1 MLNLH
6 RQHKLFIIDQ
16 HKFYFSTGEIVFSDV
31 KFRYPSRP
39 KDQVLKGLNLTIKP
53 NQTTAIVGHSG
64 AGKSTIAK
72 MITRL
77 YDPTSGYITVDG
89 QDLKSYK
96 IEHYR
101 SKIAV
106 VDQSPELFNRPL
118 AENIAYG
125 MVNSDDVTY
134 EKIEE
139 AGKIANC
146 DFIKDFREGYYTF
159 AGYSGCDLSGGQLQ
173 RIAIARAAIRDPKI
187 LVLDEAT
194 SSLDSNNEKEVQEA
208 LEKLMKGRTVIV
220 IAHRLSTIRNADNI
234 VCMKNG
240 NVAEQGTHDELM
252 ALKGAYHKLVS
263 QQIVKEKK
271 EDDKD
276 NKEKDTCESDASSKP
291 DTESDSSSKPG
302 TESDSSSKP
311 DTESDSSSKPG
322 IDSCMEKNSE
332 KSDDD
337 EISMASS
344 IKNMMGN
351 TLDSGNVSMTSEL
364 DNVDDVP
371 AEDDVENDETIQSIA
386 VVNDQER
393 KNEEKEKQEKC

>member
-1 MLNLH
+1 M
-6 RQHKLFIIDQ
+6 
-16 HKFYFSTGEIVFSDV
+16 
-31 KFRYPSRP
+31 
-39 KDQVLKGLNLTIKP
+39 NLTIKP

-77 YDPTSGYITVDG
+77 YDPTSGNVTVDG
-89 QDLKSYK
+89 IDLKSYE
-96 IEHYR
+96 IEYYR

-106 VDQSPELFNRPL
+106 VDQSPQLFNRPL

-125 MVNSDDVTY
+125 MVNPEDVTY
-134 EKIEE
+134 EEIEK

-220 IAHRLSTIRNADNI
+220 IAHRLSTIQNADNI
-234 VCMKNG
+234 LCMKNG
-240 NVAEQGTHDELM
+240 RVAEQGTHDELM

-263 QQIVKEKK
+263 AQIVKEKEKK
-271 EDDKD
+271 ETEIETDSSDQPDDSSRKQD
-276 NKEKDTCESDASSKP
+276 NQTNSLVKIDCQSESDESSTVN
-291 DTESDSSSKPG
+291 D
-302 TESDSSSKP
+302 
-311 DTESDSSSKPG
+311 
-322 IDSCMEKNSE
+322 
-332 KSDDD
+332 KS
-337 EISMASS
+337 A
-344 IKNMMGN
+344 
-351 TLDSGNVSMTSEL
+351 TLDSGNESMTSEL
-364 DNVDDVP
+364 DNINDVTL
-371 AEDDVENDETIQSIA
+371 EDDASKKTVITVKETEVEKE
-386 VVNDQER
+386 E
-393 KNEEKEKQEKC
+393 EEKNLFIIGICD

>member
-1 MLNLH
+1 M
-6 RQHKLFIIDQ
+6 
-16 HKFYFSTGEIVFSDV
+16 
-31 KFRYPSRP
+31 
-39 KDQVLKGLNLTIKP
+39 NLTIKP

-77 YDPTSGYITVDG
+77 YDPTSGNVTVDG
-89 QDLKSYK
+89 IDLKSYE
-96 IEHYR
+96 IEYYR

-106 VDQSPELFNRPL
+106 VDQSPQLFNRPL

-134 EKIEE
+134 EDIEK

-220 IAHRLSTIRNADNI
+220 IAHRLSTIQNADNI
-234 VCMKNG
+234 LCMKNG
-240 NVAEQGTHDELM
+240 RVAEQGTHDELM

-263 QQIVKEKK
+263 AQIVKEKEKK
-271 EDDKD
+271 ETEIETDSSDQPDDSSRKQD
-276 NKEKDTCESDASSKP
+276 NQTNSLVKIDCQSESDESS
-291 DTESDSSSKPG
+291 TV
-302 TESDSSSKP
+302 
-311 DTESDSSSKPG
+311 
-322 IDSCMEKNSE
+322 NE
-332 KSDDD
+332 KS
-337 EISMASS
+337 A
-344 IKNMMGN
+344 
-351 TLDSGNVSMTSEL
+351 TLDSGNESMTSEL
-364 DNVDDVP
+364 DNINDVTL
-371 AEDDVENDETIQSIA
+371 EDDASKKTVITVKETEVEKE
-386 VVNDQER
+386 EEE
-393 KNEEKEKQEKC
+393 KKKCENEEIPLD

>member
-1 MLNLH
+1 MININ
-6 RQHKLFIIDQ
+6 FS
-16 HKFYFSTGEIVFSDV
+16 FSTGEIVFNDV

-271 EDDKD
+271 EDGKD
-276 NKEKDTCESDASSKP
+276 NKEENTCESDASSKP

-302 TESDSSSKP
+302 IES
-311 DTESDSSSKPG
+311 
-322 IDSCMEKNSE
+322 CLEKIGE

-371 AEDDVENDETIQSIA
+371 AEDDVENDETIKSIA

>member
-1 MLNLH
+1 M
-6 RQHKLFIIDQ
+6 
-16 HKFYFSTGEIVFSDV
+16 
-31 KFRYPSRP
+31 
-39 KDQVLKGLNLTIKP
+39 NLTIKP

-77 YDPTSGYITVDG
+77 YDPTSGNVTVDG
-89 QDLKSYK
+89 IDLKSYE
-96 IEHYR
+96 IEYYR

-106 VDQSPELFNRPL
+106 VDQSPQLFNRPL

-134 EKIEE
+134 EDIEK

-220 IAHRLSTIRNADNI
+220 IAHRLSTIQNADNI
-234 VCMKNG
+234 LCMKNG
-240 NVAEQGTHDELM
+240 RVAEQGTHDELM

-263 QQIVKEKK
+263 AQIVKEKEKK
-271 EDDKD
+271 ETEIETDSSDQPDDSSRKQD
-276 NKEKDTCESDASSKP
+276 NQTNSLVKIDCQSESDESSTVN
-291 DTESDSSSKPG
+291 D
-302 TESDSSSKP
+302 
-311 DTESDSSSKPG
+311 
-322 IDSCMEKNSE
+322 
-332 KSDDD
+332 KS
-337 EISMASS
+337 A
-344 IKNMMGN
+344 
-351 TLDSGNVSMTSEL
+351 TLDSGNESMTSEL
-364 DNVDDVP
+364 DNINDVTL
-371 AEDDVENDETIQSIA
+371 EDDASKKTVITVKETEVEKE
-386 VVNDQER
+386 E
-393 KNEEKEKQEKC
+393 EEKEKCENEEIPLD

>member
-1 MLNLH
+1 M
-6 RQHKLFIIDQ
+6 
-16 HKFYFSTGEIVFSDV
+16 
-31 KFRYPSRP
+31 
-39 KDQVLKGLNLTIKP
+39 NLTIKP

-64 AGKSTIAK
+64 AGKSTMAK

-77 YDPTSGYITVDG
+77 YDPTSGNVTVDG
-89 QDLKSYK
+89 IDLKSYE
-96 IEHYR
+96 IEYYR

-106 VDQSPELFNRPL
+106 VDQSPQLFNRPL

-134 EKIEE
+134 EDIEK

-220 IAHRLSTIRNADNI
+220 IAHRLSTIQNADNI
-234 VCMKNG
+234 LCMKNG
-240 NVAEQGTHDELM
+240 RVAEQGTHDELM

-263 QQIVKEKK
+263 AQIVKEKEKK
-271 EDDKD
+271 ETEIETDSSDQPDDSSRKQD
-276 NKEKDTCESDASSKP
+276 NQTNSLVKIDCQSESDESSTVN
-291 DTESDSSSKPG
+291 D
-302 TESDSSSKP
+302 
-311 DTESDSSSKPG
+311 
-322 IDSCMEKNSE
+322 
-332 KSDDD
+332 KS
-337 EISMASS
+337 A
-344 IKNMMGN
+344 
-351 TLDSGNVSMTSEL
+351 TLDSGNESMTSEL
-364 DNVDDVP
+364 DNINDVTL
-371 AEDDVENDETIQSIA
+371 EDDASKKTVITVKETEVEKE
-386 VVNDQER
+386 EEE
-393 KNEEKEKQEKC
+393 KKKCENEEIPLD

>member
-1 MLNLH
+1 M
-6 RQHKLFIIDQ
+6 
-16 HKFYFSTGEIVFSDV
+16 
-31 KFRYPSRP
+31 
-39 KDQVLKGLNLTIKP
+39 NLTIKP

-77 YDPTSGYITVDG
+77 YDPTSGNVTVDG
-89 QDLKSYK
+89 IDLKSYE
-96 IEHYR
+96 IEYYR

-106 VDQSPELFNRPL
+106 VDQSPQLFNRPL

-134 EKIEE
+134 EDIEK

-220 IAHRLSTIRNADNI
+220 IAHRLSTIQNADNI
-234 VCMKNG
+234 LCMKNG
-240 NVAEQGTHDELM
+240 RVAEQGTHDELM

-263 QQIVKEKK
+263 AQIVKEKEKK
-271 EDDKD
+271 ETEIETDSSDQPDDSSRKQD
-276 NKEKDTCESDASSKP
+276 NQTNSLVKIDCQSESDESSTVN
-291 DTESDSSSKPG
+291 D
-302 TESDSSSKP
+302 
-311 DTESDSSSKPG
+311 
-322 IDSCMEKNSE
+322 
-332 KSDDD
+332 KS
-337 EISMASS
+337 A
-344 IKNMMGN
+344 
-351 TLDSGNVSMTSEL
+351 TLDSGNESMTSEL
-364 DNVDDVP
+364 DNINDVTL
-371 AEDDVENDETIQSIA
+371 EDDASKKTVITVKETEVEKE
-386 VVNDQER
+386 EEE
-393 KNEEKEKQEKC
+393 KKKCENEEIPLD